1 MRVVVSVIG
10 HDQVGIL
17 AKVTEVCAK
26 HNANVIDVT
35 QSVLQ
40 EFFAMIMLV
49 DVEKTD
55 VSLQTFKDEMDQ
67 VAKEKSL
74 SIHVMHEDIFNA
86 MHTV

>member
-74 SIHVMHEDIFNA
+74 SIHVIHEDIFNA